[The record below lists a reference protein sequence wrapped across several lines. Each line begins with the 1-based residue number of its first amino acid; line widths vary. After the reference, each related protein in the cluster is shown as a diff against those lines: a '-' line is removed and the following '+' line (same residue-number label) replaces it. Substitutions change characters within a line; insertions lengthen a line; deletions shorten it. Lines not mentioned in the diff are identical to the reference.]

1 MRQSELDFF
10 KKMLEVRKVQI
21 IKNINGVQAEMGQLR
36 EEELYDDA
44 DYAVMSNNNLVEN
57 AISEQQGK
65 ELSEIEVSLSKIAH
79 GIYGKCEMCEELISI
94 ARLKVKPHAKYC
106 IDCREIAE
114 KQHLK

>member
-21 IKNINGVQAEMGQLR
+21 IRNINGVQEEMGQLR
-36 EEELYDDA
+36 EEELHDDA
-44 DYAVMSNNNLVEN
+44 DFAVMSNNNLVEN

-65 ELSEIEVSLSKIAH
+65 ELREIEVSLHKIALN
-79 GIYGKCEMCEELISI
+79 GYGKCEMCEELISI
-94 ARLKVKPHAKYC
+94 PRLKVKPHAKYC

-114 KQHLK
+114 KKISK

>member
-21 IKNINGVQAEMGQLR
+21 IKNINGVQEEMGQLR
-36 EEELYDDA
+36 DEELHDDA
-44 DYAVMSNNNLVEN
+44 DFAVMSNNNLVEN

-65 ELSEIEVSLSKIAH
+65 ELREIEVSLYKITQN
-79 GIYGKCEMCEELISI
+79 GYGRCEMCEEMISI
-94 ARLKVKPHAKYC
+94 PRLKVKPHAKYC

-114 KQHLK
+114 KKISK